1 MSFKNLITGKI
12 TEEQRVHIWENIVKP
27 VVLKKV
33 NRPKMTQFQQY
44 SPSFFEVK
52 IDEIIVTSYVE
63 MGNVFGGSEIQ
74 DFRVTLDLAKF
85 KVKKVE
91 FLIRGL
97 ISNKDKW
104 KNHGN

>member
-1 MSFKNLITGKI
+1 MGFTNLITGKI
-12 TEEQRVHIWENIVKP
+12 TEEQGMYIWENIIKP

-44 SPSFFEVK
+44 STSFFEVK
-52 IDEIIVTSYVE
+52 FNDIVVTSSVE
-63 MGNVFGGSEIQ
+63 IGNIFGGNEIQ
-74 DFRVTLDLAKF
+74 DFRVTLDLSKF

-91 FLIRGL
+91 FLMRGL

-104 KNHGN
+104 KNFGN